1 MRDNVNNRM
10 LALPLDDCHI
20 PAFCSFSKP
29 YFGYAEN
36 MEDFFEALKTEKNT
50 EYLLKTYES
59 FKAGN
64 SIQYNVAYHEEKF
77 LEPVSVVCKRQE
89 HLGRKQWEFINT
101 WGFPY
106 KVRFSSGD
114 LDIALVKYEKKYI
127 RVFKAV
133 LFGLSYKD
141 EVSVEPKWR
150 RLNGSFWGFPQILTF
165 DETDLRKNKSFAR
178 LYLPEK
184 SYEKRE
190 EALKDFASPVSL
202 DAVGE
207 EIFADG

>member
-1 MRDNVNNRM
+1 M
-10 LALPLDDCHI
+10 
-20 PAFCSFSKP
+20 
-29 YFGYAEN
+29 
-36 MEDFFEALKTEKNT
+36 
-50 EYLLKTYES
+50 
-59 FKAGN
+59 
-64 SIQYNVAYHEEKF
+64 
-77 LEPVSVVCKRQE
+77 
-89 HLGRKQWEFINT
+89 
-101 WGFPY
+101 
-106 KVRFSSGD
+106 RFSSGD

-165 DETDLRKNKSFAR
+165 DETDLRKNKSFSR

-190 EALKDFASPVSL
+190 EALKDFDSPVSL